1 MKLLILALA
10 CTLSLI
16 AMAAESEKSDTAK
29 VHRAVFEVSVKGA
42 DKWLGALRNV
52 ENALDTLGKQTKI
65 EVVAHGKG
73 IGLLLAKTASENAGL
88 KGKIEKFYAEGLIF
102 SGCENTMQREK
113 LEKKDLI
120 EQATTVDSGV
130 AEVIRKQTAGWA
142 YLKSGG

>member
-29 VHRAVFEVSVKGA
+29 VHRAVFEVSVEGA

-73 IGLLLAKTASENAGL
+73 IGRCCSQQSSLSQRLKTN
-88 KGKIEKFYAEGLIF
+88 
-102 SGCENTMQREK
+102 R
-113 LEKKDLI
+113 
-120 EQATTVDSGV
+120 
-130 AEVIRKQTAGWA
+130 
-142 YLKSGG
+142 

>member
-10 CTLSLI
+10 CALSHI
-16 AMAAESEKSDTAK
+16 AMAAEGEKNDTAK
-29 VHRAVFEVSVKGA
+29 VHRAVFEISVEGA

-52 ENALDTLGKQTKI
+52 ENALNALGNETKI

-73 IGLLLAKTASENAGL
+73 IGLLLAKTASENPEL
-88 KGKIEKFYAEGLIF
+88 EGKIEKLYAEGVIF
-102 SGCENTMQREK
+102 AGCENTMQREK

-130 AEVIRKQTAGWA
+130 AEVVRKQTAGWA
-142 YLKSGG
+142 YLTSGG